1 MAAVIETLF
10 TGNGV
15 TTSYVFT
22 FPYLDDGDIRVS
34 IDGVLT
40 TAWSLTGPQTLL
52 FTSAPANGANIRIY
66 RDTTVDSLYAT
77 FSSGS
82 SIRAADLNENYTQGL
97 YLMQELKD
105 GTILS
110 DGQVPMVG
118 NLDLGGFRILNVAT
132 PTAGTD
138 AVNRNYV
145 QGIIAA
151 GIGDGDYGDISVS
164 GTGST
169 WTIDNNAVTAAKIA
183 NDTITATQIAAN
195 AIGASELADNA
206 VDTNAIVN
214 GAVTAGKT
222 TATASNTASELVAR
236 SSTGNIDVTALNNG
250 RFGMMAR
257 NFIINGAM
265 NIYQR
270 GVAATVSGAFSL
282 DRWKNE
288 TVTTGAISVSQEA
301 VTDLDPAIQP
311 HPFTAA
317 LRMRPT
323 SADTSIAATEV
334 AVVTQNIEGSIFAP
348 AQWGTAAA
356 KTVTLSFYVKSVI
369 TGTFGV
375 SFLNSAVDR
384 CYATTYTINAANT
397 WEYKTITVPGD
408 TSGTWLKDTGGG
420 VGVRFCFMA
429 GSNFHTASPGVWG
442 STNVTTTSAQTNA
455 LAAINNDVFI
465 TGVQLELGSIAT
477 SFESLPIDM
486 EQQRCFR
493 YYQNL
498 RGLVLTSATQATVNF
513 KEMRVMP
520 TVVATTPDSGS
531 GGVYAGLGSQSIY
544 QSVGNSVDAG
554 ATITVSAEL

>member
-66 RDTTVDSLYAT
+66 RDTTVDALYAT

-164 GTGST
+164 GTGSI
-169 WTIDNNAVTAAKIA
+169 WTIDNNAV
-183 NDTITATQIAAN
+183 
-195 AIGASELADNA
+195 GASELADNA

-222 TATASNTASELVAR
+222 TATASNTASELVVR

-250 RFGMMAR
+250 RFGMMTR

-265 NIYQR
+265 NHYQR
-270 GVAATVSGAFSL
+270 AAAATVSGAFSL

-301 VTDLDPAIQP
+301 ITDLDPAIQP

-323 SADTSIAATEV
+323 SADTSIAASEV
-334 AVVTQNIEGSIFAP
+334 AVVTQNIEGTIFAP

-375 SFLNSAVDR
+375 SFLNSAINR
-384 CYATTYTINAANT
+384 CYATTYTINADNT
-397 WEYKTITVPGD
+397 WEYKTITIPGD

-477 SFESLPIDM
+477 SFESLPFDM

-498 RGLVLTSATQATVNF
+498 RGLVLTSATQATVYF

-520 TVVATTPDSGS
+520 TVITTTPDSGS
-531 GGVYAGLGSQSIY
+531 GGVYAGLGSSSIY
-544 QSVGNSVDAG
+544 QSVGNSVATG